1 MPFWV
6 ECLYTNERYNLY
18 EFPTMVKAIVMLLPS
33 FILYIASN
41 YKPSDR
47 RKIKYWL
54 PYGLMRDR
62 QLKTYGNCI
71 DIGYHSKTARLIR
84 WILPYGYVLWWDNKK
99 PVNQPLLSKT
109 NSEDNR
115 TNNDVLK
122 KTEEVLFKLQKE
134 SEETRRG
141 QIELAERIEV
151 SLLKLELEIKN
162 ITL

>member
-1 MPFWV
+1 
-6 ECLYTNERYNLY
+6 
-18 EFPTMVKAIVMLLPS
+18 
-33 FILYIASN
+33 
-41 YKPSDR
+41 
-47 RKIKYWL
+47 
-54 PYGLMRDR
+54 MRDR

-84 WILPYGYVLWWDNKK
+84 WILPYGYVLWWDNNKNH
-99 PVNQPLLSKT
+99 VNQPLLSKT
-109 NSEDNR
+109 SSEDNR
-115 TNNDVLK
+115 TNNNVLK